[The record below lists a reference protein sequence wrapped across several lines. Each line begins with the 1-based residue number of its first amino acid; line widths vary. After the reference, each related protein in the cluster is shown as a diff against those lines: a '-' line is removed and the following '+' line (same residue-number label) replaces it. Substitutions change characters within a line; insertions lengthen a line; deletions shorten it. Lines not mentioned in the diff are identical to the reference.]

1 MAPPSQTGSHGESE
15 EMEVLPEQPS
25 RERTAT
31 TAYATQAPAQPPS
44 PSPPPAPLVDTVESD
59 PDATLLPDI
68 DEFTVRGEAYDVI
81 IQSPQSHGQ
90 QVHTPLEVRNVSMSS
105 PPQRGAMSVKRH
117 RKSVSFLEHEEDDMD
132 VTVVGEL
139 QDEHGEGEDEPIVST
154 TGRETEE
161 RVRQRELLDFDPSP
175 YRRLN
180 HVSAMSSKARG
191 KQRAVETG
199 IEERPSPLMFTPK
212 VGYLNLHGSVQPS
225 RLRTGMLSANSIL
238 NHSQAN
244 MDALRSGYTA
254 SNIGLCEP
262 KNQRSGPS
270 FSV

>member
-31 TAYATQAPAQPPS
+31 TAYATQAPAQSPS
-44 PSPPPAPLVDTVESD
+44 PSPPPAPLVDTIEGD

-68 DEFTVRGEAYDVI
+68 DEFTVRSKAYDVI

-90 QVHTPLEVRNVSMSS
+90 QVHAPLEVRNVSMSS

-117 RKSVSFLEHEEDDMD
+117 RKSVSFLEREEDDMD

-139 QDEHGEGEDEPIVST
+139 QDEHGEGENEPIVST
-154 TGRETEE
+154 TGRETAE
-161 RVRQRELLDFDPSP
+161 RVRSRELSDFDPSP

-180 HVSAMSSKARG
+180 RVSAMSSKARG
-191 KQRAVETG
+191 KQRAVE
-199 IEERPSPLMFTPK
+199 EQPSPLMFTPK
-212 VGYLNLHGSVQPS
+212 AGYLNLHGSVQPS
-225 RLRTGMLSANSIL
+225 RPRTGMLSANSIL
-238 NHSQAN
+238 NYSQAN
-244 MDALRSGYTA
+244 MDALCSGSTA
-254 SNIGLCEP
+254 SNIGLCEL